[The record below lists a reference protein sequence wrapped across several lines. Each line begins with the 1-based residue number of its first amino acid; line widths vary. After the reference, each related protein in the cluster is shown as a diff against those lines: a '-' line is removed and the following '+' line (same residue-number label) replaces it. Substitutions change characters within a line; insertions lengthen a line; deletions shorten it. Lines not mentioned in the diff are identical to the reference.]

1 MRARKRRA
9 KRTLSN
15 RSRAKRPVRQK
26 TFIDKKS
33 ARADVANAMSSTPD
47 GFGPWFAEQSGRL
60 PPDFELD
67 I

>member
-1 MRARKRRA
+1 MRAA
-9 KRTLSN
+9 KCGG
-15 RSRAKRPVRQK
+15 RSGISLASSQ
-26 TFIDKKS
+26 
-33 ARADVANAMSSTPD
+33 ADVANAMSSTPD